1 MKMISLIPGKINR
14 VEQGKIYD
22 RYHKA
27 LYYTSLRIVN
37 NSFDAEEVMH
47 DTLLKYF
54 ARSDQFGNDTEALRW
69 MKRVCINLSI
79 DIVRKRAK
87 ERARYEALNEQSIVY
102 EEEMDG
108 ELDFNGITAGMIK
121 DALSKLA
128 DGYRIVLSLYL
139 FEGYDYEEIS
149 SILGINQVSVR
160 SQYIRGKASLL
171 KTLGIKEK

>member
-1 MKMISLIPGKINR
+1 MISRIPGKIDSI
-14 VEQGKIYD
+14 EQGKIYD
-22 RYHKA
+22 RHHKV

-37 NSFDAEEVMH
+37 NSFEAEEVMH

-54 ARSDQFGNDTEALRW
+54 DRSNQFGNETEALRW

-87 ERARYEALNEQSIVY
+87 ERARFENWNEIPHSY
-102 EEEMDG
+102 DEEKEE
-108 ELDFNGITAGMIK
+108 ELDFNGVTAGMIK

-149 SILGINQVSVR
+149 SILKINQVSVR

-171 KTLGIKEK
+171 KVLGTKEK